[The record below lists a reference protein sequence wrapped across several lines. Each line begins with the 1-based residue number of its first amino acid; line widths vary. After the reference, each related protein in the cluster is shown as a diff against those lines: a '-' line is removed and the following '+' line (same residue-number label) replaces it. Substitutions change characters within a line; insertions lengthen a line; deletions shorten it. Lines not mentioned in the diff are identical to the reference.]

1 MSIQLFFGREHMK
14 RMSFVL
20 NILAILLFT
29 IGCGDSKSGDAKT
42 PEGAAAGGGATTSS
56 PCDAFLTEYEQFA
69 DSYITFM
76 QEAKANPTDMS
87 VLTKSADMLKQAADM
102 ATRAK
107 DCEGDASILPRLQ
120 KIQEKLQS
128 AVQ

>member
-1 MSIQLFFGREHMK
+1 MYMK
-14 RMSFVL
+14 RMGFVL
-20 NILAILLFT
+20 NIIAILIFT
-29 IGCGDSKSGDAKT
+29 MSCGDTKSGDAKG

-69 DSYITFM
+69 DSYVTFM
-76 QEAKANPTDMS
+76 QEAKANPTDMT

-107 DCEGDASILPRLQ
+107 DCEGDTSILPRLQ